1 LAKYDLPVPGGPYN
15 KNALQGRRLPE
26 PTKPFHQ
33 TTENSNFKS
42 QITASPFPQSHNQ
55 KPKSQNLTGEKLRKL
70 HGQDNR
76 FLKSLF
82 GALQPRHVVPL
93 HVGLFPNDG
102 GVEPGPELGLFRILS
117 VTACAVLGLGLGL
130 GPGRDGSIPGRRWAA
145 RPIVENGPDL
155 LGPTQ
160 VLGEFLRD
168 CLLDLRVLLIL
179 EVRFE
184 VLQRVHVKLERFG
197 VITFVVFIHR
207 LLHVLYCLFFEIA
220 IHFLLL
226 LLR

>member
-26 PTKPFHQ
+26 PT
-33 TTENSNFKS
+33 ENSNFNFLLTK
-42 QITASPFPQSHNQ
+42 SPFPESHNQ

-76 FLKSLF
+76 FLQSLF

-102 GVEPGPELGLFRILS
+102 GVEPGPELGLFRILP
-117 VTACAVLGLGLGL
+117 VAILGLGL
-130 GPGRDGSIPGRRWAA
+130 GPGSDGSIPGRRWAA
-145 RPIVENGPDL
+145 GPIIENGPDL
-155 LGPTQ
+155 LGPAQ

-184 VLQRVHVKLERFG
+184 VLQRVHVKLKRSR
-197 VITFVVFIHR
+197 VIPFVVFFHR

-226 LLR
+226 LR